1 MLALLIAIFV
11 TVSDQITKY
20 VVRTGFVMAESRTV
34 IPGFMDLT
42 YLRNTGAAWGMLGG
56 QNAFLIIFSMVMLAL
71 MVFFRKAFLSNTLDH
86 RIALGLMSGGILGNL
101 IDRVRLG
108 WVTDFLDFYIKEWHW
123 PAFNIADMAICLGV
137 GIYLITS
144 SWQVKHPRT

>member
-1 MLALLIAIFV
+1 MLALLIAAFV
-11 TVSDQITKY
+11 TAADQITKFIIRSDY
-20 VVRTGFVMAESRTV
+20 ILAESRTV

-56 QNAFLIIFSMVMLAL
+56 QNAFLIIFSVVMLAL
-71 MVFFRKAFLSNTLDH
+71 MIFFRKTFLSSALDH

-144 SWQVKHPRT
+144 TWQVKHPRT